1 MERIEKLTLLSLFIN
16 LAYAVYNAA
25 IGFYTH
31 SWWFVTLF
39 LYFSVLSVTRFSLL
53 RIKYKS
59 SGNLSLEIFAE
70 KFTGIMFIIISVSLI
85 GTVILSVI
93 DNHGT
98 KYHEIV
104 MITIA
109 LYVFIKM
116 TLAVINLIK
125 ARKNDSP
132 VIKTLRGISF
142 ADAFVSIFSLQRSM
156 LVSFGEMAEKDIK
169 LFNVLT
175 GSGVCIIIFLLG
187 LNLLEG
193 EKIKMAK
200 SKIVEINEKIADA
213 AVGSYKKIESAV
225 VDGYTKIENSVV
237 GGYSKIEDKF
247 VEKYLTHDGE
257 TVEEAKER
265 LKSEDK

>member
-1 MERIEKLTLLSLFIN
+1 MERIEKLTLFSLFIN

-39 LYFSVLSVTRFSLL
+39 MYFSVLSVTRFSLL

-59 SGNLSLEIFAE
+59 SGNLSLELFAE

-98 KYHEIV
+98 KYHKIV

-116 TLAVINLIK
+116 TLAVINVIK

-142 ADAFVSIFSLQRSM
+142 ADAFVSVFSLQRSM

-187 LNLLEG
+187 INLIEG
-193 EKIKMAK
+193 EIFEMAK
-200 SKIVEINEKIADA
+200 SKIVEINEKITDA
-213 AVGSYKKIESAV
+213 AVGGYKIIESAV
-225 VDGYTKIENSVV
+225 VDGYTKIE
-237 GGYSKIEDKF
+237 DKF
-247 VEKYLTHDGE
+247 VEKYLVHDGE
-257 TVEEAKER
+257 TVEKAKER
-265 LKSEDK
+265 LKGEDK

>member
-1 MERIEKLTLLSLFIN
+1 MERIEKLTLFSLFIN

-25 IGFYTH
+25 IGFCTH

-39 LYFSVLSVTRFSLL
+39 LYFTVLSVTRFSLL

-70 KFTGIMFIIISVSLI
+70 KFTGAMFIILSVSLI
-85 GTVILSVI
+85 GTVVLSVI

-98 KYHEIV
+98 KYHKVV

-116 TLAVINLIK
+116 TLAVINVIK

-132 VIKTLRGISF
+132 VIKALRGISF
-142 ADAFVSIFSLQRSM
+142 VDAFVSIFSLQRSM

-175 GSGVCIIIFLLG
+175 GSGVCIIVFLLG
-187 LNLLEG
+187 LNLIEG
-193 EKIKMAK
+193 EKFKMTK

-213 AVGSYKKIESAV
+213 AVSGYKKIESVV
-225 VDGYTKIENSVV
+225 VDNYT
-237 GGYSKIEDKF
+237 KIEDKF
-247 VEKYLTHDGE
+247 VEKYLIHDGE

-265 LKSEDK
+265 LKTEEK

>member
-1 MERIEKLTLLSLFIN
+1 MERIEKLTLFSLFIN

-70 KFTGIMFIIISVSLI
+70 KFTGIMFTIISVSLI

-116 TLAVINLIK
+116 TLAVINVIK

-132 VIKTLRGISF
+132 VIKALRGISF

-156 LVSFGEMAEKDIK
+156 LVSFGEMAEKNIK

-187 LNLLEG
+187 LNLIEG
-193 EKIKMAK
+193 EKFKMTK

-213 AVGSYKKIESAV
+213 TVGGYKKIESAV
-225 VDGYTKIENSVV
+225 VDGYT
-237 GGYSKIEDKF
+237 KIEDKF

>member
-39 LYFSVLSVTRFSLL
+39 MYFSVLSVTRFSLL

-59 SGNLSLEIFAE
+59 SGNLSLELFAE

-98 KYHEIV
+98 KYHKIV

-116 TLAVINLIK
+116 TLAVINVIK

-142 ADAFVSIFSLQRSM
+142 ADAFVSVFSLQRSM

-187 LNLLEG
+187 INLIEG
-193 EKIKMAK
+193 EIFKMAK
-200 SKIVEINEKIADA
+200 SRIVEINEKITDA
-213 AVGSYKKIESAV
+213 AVGGYKKIESAV
-225 VDGYTKIENSVV
+225 IDGYT
-237 GGYSKIEDKF
+237 KIEDKF
-247 VEKYLTHDGE
+247 VEKYLVHDGE
-257 TVEEAKER
+257 TVEKAKER

>member
-16 LAYAVYNAA
+16 LAYAFYNAA

-53 RIKYKS
+53 RIKNKS
-59 SGNLSLEIFAE
+59 AEDFSLELFAE
-70 KFTGIMFIIISVSLI
+70 KFTGIMFIILSVSLI

-98 KYHEIV
+98 KYNEIV

-142 ADAFVSIFSLQRSM
+142 ADAFVSVFSLQRSM
-156 LVSFGEMAEKDIK
+156 LVSFGGMDEKDIK
-169 LFNVLT
+169 LFNTLT

-187 LNLLEG
+187 MNLLKG
-193 EKIKMAK
+193 DKFKMAK
-200 SKIVEINEKIADA
+200 SKIVEINEKITDA
-213 AVGSYKKIESAV
+213 AVGGYKKIETAV
-225 VDGYTKIENSVV
+225 VDGYT
-237 GGYSKIEDKF
+237 KIEDKF
-247 VEKYLTHDGE
+247 VEKYLVHDGE

-265 LKSEDK
+265 LKKEGK

>member
-1 MERIEKLTLLSLFIN
+1 MERIEKLTLFSLFIN

-39 LYFSVLSVTRFSLL
+39 MYFSVLSVTRFSLL

-59 SGNLSLEIFAE
+59 SGNLSLELFAE

-98 KYHEIV
+98 KYHKIV

-116 TLAVINLIK
+116 TLAVINVIK

-142 ADAFVSIFSLQRSM
+142 ADAFVSVFSLQRSM
-156 LVSFGEMAEKDIK
+156 LVSFGEMKENNIK

-187 LNLLEG
+187 LNLIEG
-193 EKIKMAK
+193 EKFKMAK
-200 SKIVEINEKIADA
+200 SKIVEINEKITDA
-213 AVGSYKKIESAV
+213 AVGGYKKIESAV
-225 VDGYTKIENSVV
+225 VDGYTKIE
-237 GGYSKIEDKF
+237 DKF
-247 VEKYLTHDGE
+247 VEKYLVHDGE
-257 TVEEAKER
+257 TVEKAKER
-265 LKSEDK
+265 LKGEGK

>member
-1 MERIEKLTLLSLFIN
+1 MECIEKLTLLSLFIN

-39 LYFSVLSVTRFSLL
+39 LYFSILSVTRFSLL

-59 SGNLSLEIFAE
+59 SGNFSLEIFAE

-116 TLAVINLIK
+116 TLAVINVIK

-132 VIKTLRGISF
+132 VIKALRGISF
-142 ADAFVSIFSLQRSM
+142 VDAFVSIFSLQRSM

-175 GSGVCIIIFLLG
+175 GSGVCIIVFLLG
-187 LNLLEG
+187 LNLIEG
-193 EKIKMAK
+193 EKFKMTK

-213 AVGSYKKIESAV
+213 AVSGYKKIESVV
-225 VDGYTKIENSVV
+225 VDNYT
-237 GGYSKIEDKF
+237 KIEDKF
-247 VEKYLTHDGE
+247 VEKYLIHDGE

-265 LKSEDK
+265 LKTEEK